1 MSAVTRLFGVLLSA
15 SEAGLWSQKSLVSVF
30 QVARFAPVS
39 HHCFWLSPLTGNERF
54 ILSGLNYIVPPDL
67 VLTACPRSKP
77 EGNRHTGGR
86 GRNCRGEGQAIRTGK
101 KKKKDRSDVKVKCKC
116 SASAFWGAGKE
127 IRSEKLQEEL
137 FACLFVCLSAS
148 RCCRLTTTV
157 WRNGGLKFKSDFWK
171 ASQGHLGGGKVW
183 LISRMHQ
190 SVSLIFNLR

>member
-101 KKKKDRSDVKVKCKC
+101 KKKKKTGVMSKL
-116 SASAFWGAGKE
+116 SASARPLHSEGLERKSVL
-127 IRSEKLQEEL
+127 RSYKKNCLL
-137 FACLFVCLSAS
+137 VCLFVFL
-148 RCCRLTTTV
+148 LPDV
-157 WRNGGLKFKSDFWK
+157 VDWRQQCEGMEAWNSNLAFEKQVRVTWEVVKSD
-171 ASQGHLGGGKVW
+171 
-183 LISRMHQ
+183 
-190 SVSLIFNLR
+190 